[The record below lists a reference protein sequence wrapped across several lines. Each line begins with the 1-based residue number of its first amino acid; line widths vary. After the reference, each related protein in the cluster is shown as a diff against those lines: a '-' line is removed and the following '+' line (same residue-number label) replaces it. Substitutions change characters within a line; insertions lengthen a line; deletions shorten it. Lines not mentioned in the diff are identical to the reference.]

1 MSDCDETLEELHRF
15 LDRELP
21 TEIVDG
27 IMGHL
32 GVCTDC
38 LQAYEFHTELRA
50 VIAKKAR
57 TDEMP
62 ADLMDK
68 IRACFGDTLLTE
80 QAE

>member
-1 MSDCDETLEELHRF
+1 MSNCDETLEELQRF

-21 TEIVDG
+21 PEMVDN

-32 GVCTDC
+32 GECTDC
-38 LQAYEFHTELRA
+38 QQAYEFHAELRT

-57 TDEMP
+57 NDEMP

-68 IRACFGDTLLTE
+68 IKACFGDELL
-80 QAE
+80 AE